1 MALVVF
7 DLDDTL
13 ISGDSEGAWAQFIL
27 NKGIVKEN
35 DFDLH
40 LKKFESDYRNDNFN
54 ADAYI
59 KFLLKPLIGISEIEV
74 KALAKEFSYQVIEE
88 YKDSFTEKLLFKH
101 SKDFCIIVSGTLD
114 FLVSEI
120 SSLLGIKENIATLVE
135 VKDGCYTGELIGR
148 PNFGEQKVLRLK
160 EWLKYESMIDTA
172 GLFAYSDSIHDLPLL
187 EFSDNPIAVS
197 PDKKLRE
204 ISIKRNWAI
213 LERK

>member
-59 KFLLKPLIGISEIEV
+59 KFLLQPLIGISELEV

-120 SSLLGIKENIATLVE
+120 
-135 VKDGCYTGELIGR
+135 Y
-148 PNFGEQKVLRLK
+148 Q
-160 EWLKYESMIDTA
+160 M
-172 GLFAYSDSIHDLPLL
+172 
-187 EFSDNPIAVS
+187 
-197 PDKKLRE
+197 
-204 ISIKRNWAI
+204 
-213 LERK
+213 